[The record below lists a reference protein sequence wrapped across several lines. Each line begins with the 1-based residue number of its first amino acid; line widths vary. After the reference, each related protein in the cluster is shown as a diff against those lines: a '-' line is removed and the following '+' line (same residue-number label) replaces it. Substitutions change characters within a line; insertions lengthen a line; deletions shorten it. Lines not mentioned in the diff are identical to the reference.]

1 MLIKEIN
8 MTAALQRCVEG
19 SEICSDFYFY
29 CFKKKKEK
37 KTKMRLKFDANDG
50 VNQVC
55 LLVTVVSLELGV
67 LTKQQNSDQAG

>member
-1 MLIKEIN
+1 MLRVLRYSATFIF
-8 MTAALQRCVEG
+8 TV
-19 SEICSDFYFY
+19 S
-29 CFKKKKEK
+29 KKKKEK

>member
-1 MLIKEIN
+1 M
-8 MTAALQRCVEG
+8 QRLL
-19 SEICSDFYFY
+19 FLLFQ
-29 CFKKKKEK
+29 KKKEK

-67 LTKQQNSDQAG
+67 LTKQQNSDQAGE

>member
-1 MLIKEIN
+1 
-8 MTAALQRCVEG
+8 
-19 SEICSDFYFY
+19 
-29 CFKKKKEK
+29 
-37 KTKMRLKFDANDG
+37 MRLKFDANDG